1 MNILHIVGNGLD
13 LALGLKTK
21 YQDFLTSY
29 YLLQPNESQNI
40 KKLKI
45 SICQELDNWADAELE
60 LGKYAQYCQSTEEYL
75 ECFNDF
81 RKNLQSY
88 LDTQSLRLSST
99 LDEDFGK
106 KFVQDLWHPELN
118 LEPMAKMEFERN
130 SMGIRN
136 YNANTITSIITFN
149 YTNSIEHI
157 FGYLPDPK
165 TDFRYLN
172 KLIHVHGTLHN
183 QMTFGVN
190 DPSQLIIENKAIG
203 EDSYFEFVKPMFND
217 ECLNTNNLD
226 CEVLISTADLI
237 VLYGVS
243 LGDTDRKW
251 RDLITAKMQKDACVL
266 LYFPYDPTIDP
277 ENRPQY
283 VNRWC
288 KKHQKAI
295 MEKLNLDEETFSNR
309 VYVNV
314 NKQLFGTHSI
324 CEEDIQLSVKES
336 PIS

>member
-21 YQDFLTSY
+21 YRDFLTGH
-29 YLLQPNESQNI
+29 YLKQPNASQNI
-40 KKLKI
+40 KKLKMT
-45 SICQELDNWADAELE
+45 ICQDLDSWADAELE
-60 LGKYAQYCQSTEEYL
+60 LGKYAQHCKSTEEYL

-81 RKNLQSY
+81 RENLQSY
-88 LDTQSLRLSST
+88 LDIQSLRLSSD

-106 KFVQDLWHPELN
+106 KFFQDLWHPESN
-118 LEPMAKMEFERN
+118 LEPMMRMQYERN

-136 YNANTITSIITFN
+136 YNSNLYSSIITFN

-157 FGYLPDPK
+157 FDCLHSMNIDPGSP
-165 TDFRYLN
+165 N

-190 DPSQLIIENKAIG
+190 DPSQLISKNQAIS

-226 CEVLISTADLI
+226 CESLINIADLI

-243 LGDTDRKW
+243 LGDSDKKW
-251 RDLITAKMQKDACVL
+251 RDLISAKMQKDACVL

-277 ENRPQY
+277 VNRPQY

-288 KKHQKAI
+288 KSHQKAI
-295 MEKLNLDEETFSNR
+295 MEKLNLDEDTFGNR

-314 NKQLFGTHSI
+314 NKQIFGTHPI
-324 CEEDIQLSVKES
+324 CED
-336 PIS
+336 